1 MPESHLDGDDA
12 SSRAPTAYTD
22 TTPLLRSETTSRTS
36 RSSSVSSPG
45 ARVREDAASPEGD
58 HGRGMDEPNVKVSPR
73 RGVCIA
79 LSVYVLI
86 FLQASNMSGM
96 TMAQSTI
103 AAELDAYESAMWFT
117 SSYLIPMS
125 SFGPLAGRLAA
136 IFSPRLIILFTS
148 AFFVGGAAISAAATS
163 LSVFLLGRVVTGL
176 GGAGIF
182 TTAMILVLELTSRR
196 RRGLF
201 VGLVN
206 TGFTTGVSLGAVV
219 FGGLVPVTGWRFL
232 FWIQTPLAAL
242 AGLGVYFSLPATF
255 RPEKKDEDV
264 STLRKLKQIDYLGAF
279 LLTGTL
285 VLFLYG
291 LSGTIQIIP
300 IVVSVGTLIAFVL
313 FESLVAADPIIPVA
327 VLQSRGA
334 LLSCLAQLGFMAAR
348 WTVLFYAPVTA
359 LAVFGFSPG
368 AAGSMLVPTNLG
380 FGAGGLLVGWLHV
393 RRAGSFWLPS
403 LVSMALFGASLL
415 LLSFAAS
422 PSVPTWVFVG
432 IIFANGLCTGASLNY
447 TLAHLLHL
455 TPSHTHYI
463 ATSLLATFR
472 GFAGSFGTAI
482 GGGIFSRSLRGAL
495 ESGFRAIDGTD
506 TLSAAR
512 RVLVTRLVGS
522 PALVHDGGLP
532 DADHRVAVD
541 GYAAGLRVLFQ
552 AAAVLS
558 VIVVVLQA
566 ATGWNGPK
574 DEKEDEEEVR
584 RALAQ
589 SDPEYEA

>member
-1 MPESHLDGDDA
+1 MPVPENNHLDGDDA
-12 SSRAPTAYTD
+12 ASSRAPTMGAYSD

-36 RSSSVSSPG
+36 RSSSVSG
-45 ARVREDAASPEGD
+45 AASPPCAAAAGL
-58 HGRGMDEPNVKVSPR
+58 DEPNVKVSPR
-73 RGVCIA
+73 RGVSIA

-103 AAELDAYESAMWFT
+103 AAELDAYEHAMWFT
-117 SSYLIPMS
+117 SSYLIAMS

-136 IFSPRLIILFTS
+136 IFSPRTIILFTS
-148 AFFVGGAAISAAATS
+148 AFFVAGAMLSAAATS
-163 LSVFLLGRVVTGL
+163 LPVFLLGRVVTGL

-182 TTAMILVLELTSRR
+182 TTAMILVLELTSKR

-219 FGGLVPVTGWRFL
+219 FGELVPVTGWRFL

-242 AGLGVYFSLPATF
+242 AGLGVYFSLPASF
-255 RPEKKDEDV
+255 RPEKNDEEV
-264 STLRKLKQIDYLGAF
+264 STFAKLKRIDYLGAF
-279 LLTGTL
+279 TLTGTL

-300 IVVSVGTLIAFVL
+300 ILVSACTLVAFVL
-313 FESLVAADPIIPVA
+313 FEYYVASDPIIPVV
-327 VLQSRGA
+327 VLQNRGA
-334 LLSCLAQLGFMAAR
+334 LLSCLAQLGFMATR
-348 WTVLFYAPVTA
+348 WTVLFYAPITA

-368 AAGSMLVPTNLG
+368 ASGSMLIPTNLG
-380 FGAGGLLVGWLHV
+380 FGAGGLIVGWLHV
-393 RRAGSFWLPS
+393 KRAGSFWLPS
-403 LVSMALFGASLL
+403 LVSMALFGLSLFM
-415 LLSFAAS
+415 LSFAS
-422 PSVPTWVFVG
+422 NPSVPTWVYVA
-432 IIFANGLCTGASLNY
+432 ILFANGLCTGATLNY

-455 TPSHTHYI
+455 TPSSTHYI

-482 GGGIFSRSLRGAL
+482 GGGIFVRSLRDGL
-495 ESGFRAIDGTD
+495 EQGFMTVDGTD
-506 TLSAAR
+506 KLSDAR
-512 RVLVTRLVGS
+512 QLLIKRLVGS
-522 PALVHDGGLP
+522 PALVHDGGLSTV
-532 DADHRVAVD
+532 DHHVAVD
-541 GYAAGLRVLFQ
+541 GYVAGLKVLFQ
-552 AAAVLS
+552 AAVVLS
-558 VIVVVLQA
+558 AIVLVLQA

-574 DEKEDEEEVR
+574 DQDEDVEEVR
-584 RALAQ
+584 QALAQ

>member
-1 MPESHLDGDDA
+1 MPESHLDGDAA

-36 RSSSVSSPG
+36 RSSSVSSSG
-45 ARVREDAASPEGD
+45 ARVRRDAGSSGEDE
-58 HGRGMDEPNVKVSPR
+58 RGMDEPNVKVSGR

-117 SSYLIPMS
+117 SSYLIAMS

-242 AGLGVYFSLPATF
+242 AGLGVYFSLPASF

-264 STLRKLKQIDYLGAF
+264 STLSKLKQIDYLGAF

-300 IVVSVGTLIAFVL
+300 IVVSVGTLVAFVL

-348 WTVLFYAPVTA
+348 WAVLFYAPVTA

-380 FGAGGLLVGWLHV
+380 FGAGGLVVGWLHV

-455 TPSHTHYI
+455 TPGHTHYI

-482 GGGIFSRSLRGAL
+482 GGGIFTRSLRGAL
-495 ESGFRAIDGTD
+495 ETGFRAVDGTD
-506 TLSAAR
+506 GLSAAR
-512 RVLVTRLVGS
+512 RLLVTRLVGS
-522 PALVHDGGLP
+522 PALVHDGGLSA
-532 DADHRVAVD
+532 ADHRVAVD
-541 GYAAGLRVLFQ
+541 GYAAGMHVLFQ

-558 VIVVVLQA
+558 VVVVVLQA
-566 ATGWNGPK
+566 ATGWNGPG

-589 SDPEYEA
+589 SDPDYEA